1 MQTITCNIKDLANI
15 CADLTK
21 NGIAF
26 EAHQIGD
33 DLFHINIT
41 GF

>member
-1 MQTITCNIKDLANI
+1 MQTITCTIKELATI

-26 EAHQIGD
+26 EAEPQGSLYFVIT
-33 DLFHINIT
+33 IT